1 MPSFTDREL
10 DLMNVL
16 WDLGSGTVAEVRDK
30 LTDDLAYTT
39 VLSLLR
45 TLEAKGFLRHEGEGK
60 AHRYFPTVARRDAG
74 ASGVKH
80 LVDKVFQ
87 GSAEALM
94 SQLVSDKGLSREKL
108 ARMRALLDERLGE
121 PDKHEDAN

>member
-16 WDLGSGTVAEVRDK
+16 WDLGSGTVAEVREK

-60 AHRYFPTVARRDAG
+60 AHRYFPTVARHEAE

-87 GSAEALM
+87 GSAEALLT
-94 SQLVSDKGLSREKL
+94 QLVSDRGLSREKL
-108 ARMRALLDERLGE
+108 AKMRALLDERLGE
-121 PDKHEDAN
+121 PEKHEDAN